1 MVRVRF
7 APSPTGS
14 LHLGGALTA
23 VANRRFA
30 DERGGAMALRIDDT
44 DAARVEAGAEAAI
57 LRDLE
62 WLGVGWEEGPF
73 RQSERVERYQ
83 AAAHRLLEAGAAFE
97 EAGSVRFREERR
109 PTLLRADGTPT
120 YHLASVVDDIE
131 LGSRTSSAARTT
143 SRNASSIVRS
153 PGRSAPSRRSTSTTG
168 CSSAPTARSSR
179 SATVRRQLATYASEG
194 IPAEAVRAYLEEL
207 DLPRRRPPRS
217 QRASRGFRWTRSRLS
232 DEELA
237 GRAGAPLRLAPA
249 LRGARTLAE
258 ARGWAQQIHD
268 EPPAPRARRTG
279 ARHARALPR
288 AAGGS
293 RRRA

>member
-7 APSPTGS
+7 APAPTGS

-44 DAARVEAGAEAAI
+44 DATRVEAGAEEAI

-109 PTLLRADGTPT
+109 PTLLRADGRRPT
-120 YHLASVVDDIE
+120 TWRPSSTTSSF
-131 LGSRTSSAARTT
+131 GSRTSSAVRICFP
-143 SRNASSIVRS
+143 RRSSIVRS
-153 PGRSAPSRRSTSTTG
+153 PERSAPSHRSISTT
-168 CSSAPTARSSR
+168 A
-179 SATVRRQLATYASEG
+179 
-194 IPAEAVRAYLEEL
+194 
-207 DLPRRRPPRS
+207 
-217 QRASRGFRWTRSRLS
+217 
-232 DEELA
+232 
-237 GRAGAPLRLAPA
+237 
-249 LRGARTLAE
+249 
-258 ARGWAQQIHD
+258 
-268 EPPAPRARRTG
+268 
-279 ARHARALPR
+279 
-288 AAGGS
+288 
-293 RRRA
+293 